1 MDDTLSVVTDQFTP
15 DQGKQLKDVD
25 WSPEHEDILVDWADK
40 AMCYRWL
47 HANANQKFTR
57 LSRWFTIPVI
67 IISTL
72 TGTAN
77 FAQDRISP
85 DYLNL
90 FVMVV
95 GSLNIIAGI
104 ISTIQQFL
112 KINELSE
119 SSRVSSISWDKF
131 YRNIRVELAKNPKE
145 RTPVLQMLK
154 FYKEEFDRLMET
166 SPSIGEDIINKFKTK
181 FENTEEFGLIKK
193 PEICDS
199 LVSTSTMKYDAS
211 KDPLNNIKYP
221 INALI
226 KKKQKLK
233 KEKDDIRE
241 YIERFKNSQ
250 GRPPLM
256 DELIEEFSGKI
267 EQTRLDTLINVLMNE
282 PEHHHAPGENEN
294 TVIEEVN

>member
-1 MDDTLSVVTDQFTP
+1 MDDALSVATDGFLP
-15 DQGKQLKDVD
+15 DQNKNLKDVD

-47 HANANQKFTR
+47 HSNANQKFTR

-166 SPSIGEDIINKFKTK
+166 SPSIGEDIINKFKMK
-181 FENTEEFGLIKK
+181 FENTEEFHLIKK

-199 LVSTSTMKYDAS
+199 LISTSTMKYDAS
-211 KDPLNNIKYP
+211 RDPLNNIKYP

-233 KEKDDIRE
+233 KEKEDIEE
-241 YIERFKNSQ
+241 YVNRFKQTQ
-250 GRPPLM
+250 GRQPLM

-267 EQTRLDTLINVLMNE
+267 EQTRLETLVNVVLNE
-282 PEHHHAPGENEN
+282 PVQQAASALAEENIVVM
-294 TVIEEVN
+294 TK